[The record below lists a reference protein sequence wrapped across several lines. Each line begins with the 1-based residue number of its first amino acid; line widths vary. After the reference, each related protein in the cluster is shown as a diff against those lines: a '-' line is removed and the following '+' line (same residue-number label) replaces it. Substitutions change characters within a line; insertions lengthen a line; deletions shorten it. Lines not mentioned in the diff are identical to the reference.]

1 MSSIGIKMMNCFFL
15 FFLILLSACGSF
27 ARPRQVGVSYYT
39 CENDRS
45 IIVKHSEDYQTLV
58 LSYNLGRQVLL
69 HHFVSTSG
77 SGYQSENLLWMTK
90 DKEAILIEKLANGSE
105 KILFKECKLERY
117 N

>member
-1 MSSIGIKMMNCFFL
+1 MSSIGIKMKNYLFL
-15 FFLILLSACGSF
+15 LFLLFLSACGSF

-45 IIVKHSEDYQTLV
+45 IIVKHSEDYQTLA

-69 HHFVSTSG
+69 HHFVSTRG
-77 SGYQSENLLWMTK
+77 SGYQSENLLWIVK

-105 KILFKECKLERY
+105 KFLFKECKLERY